1 MKAGTIGPCTGCGA
15 PHERY
20 GPDGRPHCSACFPG
34 TAAAARAR
42 QAARHQAAPRP
53 APEAEPVPRQAEP
66 DREPELSLF

>member
-1 MKAGTIGPCTGCGA
+1 MKAGTIGPCTGCGT

-34 TAAAARAR
+34 TAAHSR

-53 APEAEPVPRQAEP
+53 APKAEPLPHQAEP